1 MTEDAR
7 TTMTDQIQINI
18 VARPLG
24 KESVITTI
32 GVGPRQRGP
41 WSFVTGIPNLEVD
54 VVGPPA
60 QYLSVVAWAA

>member
-7 TTMTDQIQINI
+7 TTMTDQLQRNI
-18 VARPLG
+18 VARPLD
-24 KESVITTI
+24 KESVVTII
-32 GVGPRQRGP
+32 GVGPGQRGP
-41 WSFVTGIPNLEVD
+41 WSIVTGIPNLEAD

>member
-7 TTMTDQIQINI
+7 TTMTYQLQPNI

-24 KESVITTI
+24 KETVITTI
-32 GVGPRQRGP
+32 GVGPGQRGP
-41 WSFVTGIPNLEVD
+41 WSLVTGSPNLEADMVA
-54 VVGPPA
+54 PSP

>member
-7 TTMTDQIQINI
+7 TTMTDQLQRSI

-24 KESVITTI
+24 RESVMTTI
-32 GVGPRQRGP
+32 GVGPGQRGP
-41 WSFVTGIPNLEVD
+41 WSVVTGIPKLEVD
-54 VVGPPA
+54 LVGPPA

>member
-7 TTMTDQIQINI
+7 KTVTDRFHRNI
-18 VARPLG
+18 VASPLG

-32 GVGPRQRGP
+32 GVGPGQRGP
-41 WSFVTGIPNLEVD
+41 WSLVTGIPNLEVD
-54 VVGPPA
+54 MVGPPP

>member
-7 TTMTDQIQINI
+7 TTMTDQLQRNI

-32 GVGPRQRGP
+32 GVGPGQRGP
-41 WSFVTGIPNLEVD
+41 WSFVTGIPNPEVD
-54 VVGPPA
+54 IVAPSP

>member
-1 MTEDAR
+1 MIEDAR
-7 TTMTDQIQINI
+7 TPITDQFQRNI

-32 GVGPRQRGP
+32 GAGPGQRGP
-41 WSFVTGIPNLEVD
+41 WTFVTGVPNLEAD
-54 VVGPPA
+54 MVGPPP

>member
-7 TTMTDQIQINI
+7 TTMTDQLQRNI

-24 KESVITTI
+24 MESVITTI
-32 GVGPRQRGP
+32 GVGPGQRGP
-41 WSFVTGIPNLEVD
+41 WSIVTGIPNLEAD
-54 VVGPPA
+54 MVGPPA

>member
-7 TTMTDQIQINI
+7 KTLPDQFQRNI

-32 GVGPRQRGP
+32 GVGPGQRGP
-41 WSFVTGIPNLEVD
+41 WSLVTGISSLEVD
-54 VVGPPA
+54 MVSPPP

>member
-7 TTMTDQIQINI
+7 TTMTDQHQRSI

-24 KESVITTI
+24 QESVITTI
-32 GVGPRQRGP
+32 GVVPGQRGP
-41 WSFVTGIPNLEVD
+41 WSFVTGIPNLEAD
-54 VVGPPA
+54 MVGPPA

>member
-7 TTMTDQIQINI
+7 TTMTDQLQRNI

-32 GVGPRQRGP
+32 GVVPGQRGP
-41 WSFVTGIPNLEVD
+41 WSLVTGIPSLDVD
-54 VVGPPA
+54 MVGPPA

>member
-1 MTEDAR
+1 MTGDAR
-7 TTMTDQIQINI
+7 TTITDQLQPNI

-24 KESVITTI
+24 KESVITAI
-32 GVGPRQRGP
+32 GVEPGPRGP

-54 VVGPPA
+54 MVAPSP